1 MLRNRF
7 YSCRCFVATN
17 EEVLYRCEVSVSD
30 YIFSVIVQSDIFVYS
45 EAKTN

>member
-7 YSCRCFVATN
+7 YSCRSLVAIN
-17 EEVLYRCEVSVSD
+17 EEVIYRCEVSVSD

-45 EAKTN
+45 EAKTS